1 MYLDRQSHRNLIS
14 SQRYTPSQDYLDMR
28 QKLENRPKGVG
39 AIPNREFIRILKL
52 THKKLSNIAYAFQVA
67 KKTNRRVLDVQNGII
82 RLTA

>member
-1 MYLDRQSHRNLIS
+1 MYLDRQSHKNLIS
-14 SQRYTPSQDYLDMR
+14 SLRYTPSQDYLDMR
-28 QKLENRPKGVG
+28 QKLENRPVGV
-39 AIPNREFIRILKL
+39 IPNREFIRILKL

>member
-28 QKLENRPKGVG
+28 QKLENRPKGV
-39 AIPNREFIRILKL
+39 IPKGEYQRILIKAS
-52 THKKLSNIAYAFQVA
+52 KKISNIDYAFQVA